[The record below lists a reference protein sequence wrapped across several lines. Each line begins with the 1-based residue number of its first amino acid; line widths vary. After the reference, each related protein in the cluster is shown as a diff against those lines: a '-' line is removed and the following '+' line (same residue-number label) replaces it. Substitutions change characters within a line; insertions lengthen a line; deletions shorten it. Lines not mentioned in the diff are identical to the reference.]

1 MSSTQARVG
10 FAIGVGMLALL
21 AVGGCDLAPG
31 FSSDGRF
38 VLFQSMIAKE
48 RGVLVKLE
56 LESGEMTTLVADHA
70 QDGYGGYRAA
80 FAKGDAEIFALAVKG
95 GDDSKTHAL
104 RLTAQGERLTKVE
117 LEDETGFAILPVAA
131 LGDFL
136 LCVGEAEEDEAEAAL
151 SRRGRAKNDLAVTVV
166 DMAKGVVVSQEPAPR
181 AASIA
186 GNREGFFYTRK
197 RDTERE
203 AVAVQVGRYRMGNAG
218 ALIDEPLF
226 EITGEGWPN
235 VPDWLCA
242 GKRHLAFGAHT
253 KSWQR
258 NADRDSAEPRLFAR
272 ITDFEGRTI
281 VDLTH
286 AGDKP
291 DVGGSAFGHDDRS
304 YWVANGDSLLRYS
317 LPDGSLQILSL
328 AKLGVPGKGEP
339 IVMGITASPVA
350 PLVAIQLMPKEEEDP
365 EIAYDLLVLDESKD
379 GDEITV
385 VARVRAPRPETK

>member
-70 QDGYGGYRAA
+70 QDGYAGFRAA
-80 FAKGDAEIFALAVKG
+80 FAKGDAEVFALAVKG

-104 RLTAQGERLTKVE
+104 RLTAQGERLASVE
-117 LEDETGFAILPVAA
+117 LEEEAGFAILPVAA
-131 LGDFL
+131 VGDFL
-136 LCVGEAEEDEAEAAL
+136 LCVGKAEGDGAEESAEG
-151 SRRGRAKNDLAVTVV
+151 RRERAKNEIGVTVV
-166 DMAKGVVVSQEPAPR
+166 DMVKGKVVLQESAPR

-186 GNREGFFYTRK
+186 GNREGLFYSRK
-197 RDTERE
+197 RVTELE
-203 AVAVQVGRYRMGNAG
+203 AVAVAVGRYRIGDAG
-218 ALIDEPLF
+218 ALIEEPLF

-242 GKRHLAFGAHT
+242 GQRHLAFGAHT

-258 NADRDSAEPRLFAR
+258 NADRDSAEPRHFAR

-286 AGDKP
+286 AGPKP
-291 DVGGSAFGHDDRS
+291 DMGGSAFGHDDRS
-304 YWVANGDSLLRYS
+304 YWIANGDSLLRYS
-317 LPDGSLQILSL
+317 LPDGSLTVLSL
-328 AKLGVPGKGEP
+328 AKLGVPDKGEP

-379 GDEITV
+379 DVEV
-385 VARVRAPRPETK
+385 VARVRAPR